1 MFTASLL
8 LDLASVDLVMLE
20 HVNNLEFFFKLTD
33 FLNFFPTATLLQY
46 FGVSFG
52 MLAESLGSL

>member
-20 HVNNLEFFFKLTD
+20 RVNNLKFFLKLTD
-33 FLNFFPTATLLQY
+33 FLDFFPTATL
-46 FGVSFG
+46 
-52 MLAESLGSL
+52 